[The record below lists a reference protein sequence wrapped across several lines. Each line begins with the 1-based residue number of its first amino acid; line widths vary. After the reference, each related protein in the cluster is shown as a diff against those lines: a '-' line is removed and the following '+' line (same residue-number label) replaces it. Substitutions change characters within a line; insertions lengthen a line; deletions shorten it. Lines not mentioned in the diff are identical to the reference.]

1 MTNKD
6 YIDNIQQINEIIN
19 RTRTENKDL
28 IYSLERLKR
37 FYVWEQKDYNR
48 EINGETK
55 KSTKRIN
62 IWKTNKVIQKDVCFE
77 CQSKLNIQYHHVVP
91 DSLGGSK
98 TIPLCN
104 ICHGKVHNRKFVDIS
119 FLVKEG
125 LRKKKE
131 QGIILGR
138 RKGTKKTDEDVLG
151 NLKYKD
157 VIEYLKSDKYSLRAI
172 SQMTNIAVNSVHKVS
187 KILKKNNL

>member
-1 MTNKD
+1 M
-6 YIDNIQQINEIIN
+6 
-19 RTRTENKDL
+19 
-28 IYSLERLKR
+28 
-37 FYVWEQKDYNR
+37 
-48 EINGETK
+48 
-55 KSTKRIN
+55 
-62 IWKTNKVIQKDVCFE
+62 
-77 CQSKLNIQYHHVVP
+77 
-91 DSLGGSK
+91 GGSE

-104 ICHGKVHNRKFVDIS
+104 ICHGKVHDRKFVDIS

-151 NLKYKD
+151 NLKYRD
-157 VIEYLKSDKYSLRAI
+157 VIEYLKSDEYSIRTI